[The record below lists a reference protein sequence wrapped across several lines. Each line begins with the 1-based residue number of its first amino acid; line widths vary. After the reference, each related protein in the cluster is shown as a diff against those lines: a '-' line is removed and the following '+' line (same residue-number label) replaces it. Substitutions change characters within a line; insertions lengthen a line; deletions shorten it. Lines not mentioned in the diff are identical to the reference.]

1 MQPNKKQVIY
11 TNNYGIPVA
20 QNPNQMINEN
30 QRRTMKYA
38 VPQKI
43 IQNPQK
49 VYLQNPNAYNYVQPT
64 GNFRGTYNP
73 SQLKS
78 NPINNQRFEKELVEE
93 QYYIDPKTGQRII
106 LQSPKPIAHP
116 YNNQVYNQQ
125 INKNPNTYKVE
136 NDINNNAYQDLTLTI
151 DPFSLAK
158 DQKKKKS

>member
-1 MQPNKKQVIY
+1 
-11 TNNYGIPVA
+11 
-20 QNPNQMINEN
+20 MINEN

-49 VYLQNPNAYNYVQPT
+49 VYLQNQNAYNYVQPT

-93 QYYIDPKTGQRII
+93 QYYIDPKTGQSII

-116 YNNQVYNQQ
+116 NNNQVYNQQ
-125 INKNPNTYKVE
+125 INNLNESIT
-136 NDINNNAYQDLTLTI
+136 NAFNLINNFDLLHN
-151 DPFSLAK
+151 
-158 DQKKKKS
+158 